1 MTSSLTEAV
10 DIKAPVAVS
19 WSLWKDVE
27 RWPSFLSHVKHV
39 ERIDASLFAWQVS
52 LPGADKSFVAELTEV
67 VPEDRIAWRTS
78 EGVHHA
84 GVVTFQRLG
93 DAESRVTLR
102 IEYDPKG
109 FVENLG
115 ALTHLDSTL
124 ANYDLGEFR
133 RMAEHEATL
142 RADPAAG
149 PGSGTA
155 TP

>member
-1 MTSSLTEAV
+1 MTTSLIEAV

-52 LPGADKSFVAELTEV
+52 LPGADKGFVAELTEV

-84 GVVTFQRLG
+84 GVVTFHRLG
-93 DAESRVTLR
+93 DAESRVTLQ

-109 FVENLG
+109 FVEHLG
-115 ALTHLDSTL
+115 ALTNLDSTL
-124 ANYDLGEFR
+124 AGYDLGEFR

-142 RADPAAG
+142 L
-149 PGSGTA
+149 
-155 TP
+155 